1 MLEKLYLIARIGGQR
16 AAFRSVDVES
26 VVVVRN
32 VTPVPAAPK
41 HITGLF
47 ALRSRVMTLVDA
59 SIVVG
64 AAGYGDAEVRKAVI
78 YEADGHSYGILVDQ
92 VEDVVFI
99 DEEERPVR
107 GHLDAEW
114 AQLCDTMIDYQD
126 DTLLVINT
134 PQLVMGQRAKAA

>member
-1 MLEKLYLIARIGGQR
+1 MLDQLYLIARIGGQR
-16 AAFRSVDVES
+16 AAFRSADVES

-32 VTPVPAAPK
+32 VTPVPAAPR

-59 SIVVG
+59 AIVVG
-64 AAGYGDAEVRKAVI
+64 EAGYDNAEGRKAII

-99 DEEERPVR
+99 DQDERPVR
-107 GHLDAEW
+107 GYLDAGW
-114 AQLCDTMIDYQD
+114 HTISDTMIDYDD
-126 DTLLVINT
+126 DTLLVVKAA
-134 PQLVMGQRAKAA
+134 QLVMGPRAKAA